1 MFMRPVALEAA
12 FALSAFALSAVVA
25 TTPAAAQQPGAHF
38 EQIRM
43 GSAPQTGAGN
53 PLDVHGFEYIVHF
66 ALNPGHGLTEAA
78 LIVPGP
84 SGARLVDMTLL
95 DNSLFVFRSPS
106 FAEPDALDA
115 EFPEGPYAVEAGGP
129 STTFEFTVPQLTE
142 VYPGD
147 FPRLTGTTFTD
158 LQGMDT
164 SLPFE
169 FHVTPLPLFEEADR
183 QSVQLFVDDKESGE
197 TAFSGPMPA
206 GDVSSVTMPAHLLQ
220 PGRTY
225 VWSLYHGNSVD
236 AEHPD
241 LLNGISASYVF
252 MTQGEFVTAVPEP
265 ATFVL
270 ACAGLALVAGR
281 LRARASA

>member
-1 MFMRPVALEAA
+1 MFMRSAALKAA
-12 FALSAFALSAVVA
+12 FAVPALALFAVVA

-43 GSAPQTGAGN
+43 GSATQTGVDT
-53 PLDVHGFEYIVHF
+53 PLEVHGFEYIAHF
-66 ALNPGHGLTEAA
+66 ALNPGHGLTGAS

-84 SGARLVDMTLL
+84 FGARSVDMTLL
-95 DNSLFVFRSPS
+95 DNSLFVFRSSS
-106 FAEPDALDA
+106 FADPDALEA
-115 EFPEGPYAVEAGGP
+115 AFPEGPYAIEAGGP
-129 STTFEFTVPQLTE
+129 STTVEFTVPQLTE

-164 SLPFE
+164 TLPFE
-169 FHVTPLPLFEEADR
+169 FRVTPLPLLAQADR
-183 QSVQLFVDDKESGE
+183 QSVQLFVDDKDTGE
-197 TAFSGPMPA
+197 TAFSGPMAA
-206 GDVSSVTMPAHLLQ
+206 GDVSTVTMPAHLLQ

-236 AEHPD
+236 ADHPD
-241 LLNGISASYVF
+241 LLSGISASYVF

-270 ACAGLALVAGR
+270 ACAGLVLVAGR
-281 LRARASA
+281 LRARAGA

>member
-1 MFMRPVALEAA
+1 MRAA
-12 FALSAFALSAVVA
+12 FAVSALALSAVVA
-25 TTPAAAQQPGAHF
+25 STPAAAQQPGAHF

-43 GSAPQTGAGN
+43 GSATQTGAGT
-53 PLDVHGFEYIVHF
+53 PLDVHGFEYIAHF
-66 ALNPGHGLTEAA
+66 ALNPDHGLTAA
-78 LIVPGP
+78 SLVVPGF

-95 DNSLFVFRSPS
+95 DNSLFVFRSPT
-106 FAEPDALDA
+106 FADPDALAA
-115 EFPEGPYAVEAGGP
+115 EFEEGPYAIEAGGP
-129 STTFEFTVPQLTE
+129 STSVEFTVPQLTE

-158 LQGMDT
+158 LQGMDP
-164 SLPFE
+164 SQPFE
-169 FHVTPLPLFEEADR
+169 FHVTPLPLLAIADR
-183 QSVQLFVDDKESGE
+183 QSMQLFVDDKESGD

-206 GDVSSVTMPAHLLQ
+206 GDISSVTMPAHLLQ

-241 LLNGISASYVF
+241 LLHGISASYVF

-265 ATFVL
+265 ATVVL
-270 ACAGLALVAGR
+270 ACAGLILVAGR
-281 LRARASA
+281 LRARKGA